1 MAKGDLRYRVNESI
15 NLSTPQE
22 QKLRVFLDSG
32 VWDGEMEEIITVT
45 IDRQDSGDIL
55 VSLTGVRFDQPED
68 IEYPAL
74 IESRES

>member
-1 MAKGDLRYRVNESI
+1 MAQGDLTYMVNENIKLSI
-15 NLSTPQE
+15 PQE
-22 QKLRVFLDSG
+22 QKLKVFLDSG

-68 IEYPAL
+68 ITYPAL